1 MRQNDETKGLK
12 LPEFVKFCANRWKE
26 LTESQK
32 NQYKIK
38 AAADKQRYADQKKK
52 YQSMVPK
59 IVKRPMAA
67 FLHFCKKER
76 PKLKAKHPEWT
87 VPQISSELAKKWRCI
102 SETQKLKFRKIAQR
116 ERQRF
121 KLRECKKTK
130 ADESTDKSDD
140 ESE

>member
-1 MRQNDETKGLK
+1 MSEKQKSKNCKPKRAMNAYFIFIKEMRQNDETKGLK

-59 IVKRPMAA
+59 IVKRPM
-67 FLHFCKKER
+67 
-76 PKLKAKHPEWT
+76 
-87 VPQISSELAKKWRCI
+87 
-102 SETQKLKFRKIAQR
+102 
-116 ERQRF
+116 
-121 KLRECKKTK
+121 
-130 ADESTDKSDD
+130 
-140 ESE
+140 